1 MAFDTKIIGWSKE
14 TGKALYIKEHIPG
27 WDYNQLMKDERFKR
41 EVSNGYLDYSARLS
55 ITEIKELNLRFKPKK
70 DSYLNTEKYFRK
82 EIKDFNDVL
91 QTAHLYFSDFTVQ
104 VFEWESGLS

>member
-14 TGKALYIKEHIPG
+14 TGKALYIKDHIPG
-27 WDYNQLMKDERFKR
+27 WDYRELIKDDRFKS
-41 EVSNGYLDYSARLS
+41 EVSFGYLDYSARLT
-55 ITEIKELNLRFKPKK
+55 IAEIRELNLSFNPKK
-70 DSYLNTEKYFRK
+70 NSYKFIKK

-104 VFEWESGLS
+104 VMEWESGLN